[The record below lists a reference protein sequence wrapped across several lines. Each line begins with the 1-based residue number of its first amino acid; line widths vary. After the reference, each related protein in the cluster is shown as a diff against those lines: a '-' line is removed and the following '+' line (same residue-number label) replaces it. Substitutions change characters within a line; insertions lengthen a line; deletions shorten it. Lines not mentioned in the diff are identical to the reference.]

1 VAADHFYLVFSLPH
15 HPGVPVYLHRM
26 AEVSDGTRGTTP
38 TIKPVFDD
46 DLQQSQVW
54 TNAEFAVQ
62 ARDDW
67 RSRGYKVSLFDRE
80 GNGRLFE
87 NRGQQESLTER
98 PVQHSVRF
106 VPLTGGG
113 LDGLGYHVRFS
124 PERRQWYCRSIDIPS
139 MLEEHRDK
147 ETLWG
152 DRPEEVVNK
161 ILEQWSLK
169 IAVPFEDPEAVA
181 RAERERHQAA
191 QQKQFMPGLRPG
203 DRR

>member
-1 VAADHFYLVFSLPH
+1 MAADRFYLVFSFPH

-26 AEVSDGTRGTTP
+26 AEVSDGTRGMIP
-38 TIKPVFDD
+38 TLKPVFDD
-46 DLQQSQVW
+46 DIEQSQVW
-54 TNAEFAVQ
+54 TNAEFAIQ
-62 ARDDW
+62 ARDHW
-67 RSRGYKVSLFDRE
+67 RGRGFTVVLKDRE
-80 GNGRLFE
+80 GNGPLFE
-87 NRGQQESLTER
+87 GGDHTDSLTQR
-98 PVQHSVRF
+98 PVQHPIRF

-113 LDGLGYHVRFS
+113 VDGKGYHVRFS
-124 PERRQWYCRSIDIPS
+124 PERKQWYCRSIDIPS
-139 MLEEHRDK
+139 MTEHRDK

-152 DRPEEVVNK
+152 DIPEEVVNK

-181 RAERERHQAA
+181 RTERERHQAA

>member
-1 VAADHFYLVFSLPH
+1 VAADRFYLVFSFPQ
-15 HPGVPVYLHRM
+15 HPGVPVYLHRI
-26 AEVSDGTRGTTP
+26 AEMSDGTRGTIP
-38 TIKPVFDD
+38 VLKPIFDD
-46 DLQQSQVW
+46 DIQQSQVF
-54 TNAEFAVQ
+54 TNAEFAIQ
-62 ARDDW
+62 ARDHW
-67 RSRGYKVSLFDRE
+67 RGRGYTVALKDRE
-80 GNGRLFE
+80 GNGPLFE
-87 NRGQQESLTER
+87 GRDHTDSLTQR
-98 PVQHSVRF
+98 TVQHPIRF

-113 LDGLGYHVRFS
+113 VDGKGYHVRFS
-124 PERRQWYCRSIDIPS
+124 PERKQWYCRSIDIPS
-139 MLEEHRDK
+139 MTEHRDK

-152 DRPEEVVNK
+152 DSPEEVVNK

>member
-1 VAADHFYLVFSLPH
+1 
-15 HPGVPVYLHRM
+15 M
-26 AEVSDGTRGTTP
+26 SDGTRGTTP
-38 TIKPVFDD
+38 VLKPVFDD
-46 DLQQSQVW
+46 DIEQSQVW
-54 TNAEFAVQ
+54 TNSEFAVQ
-62 ARDDW
+62 ARDHW

-80 GNGRLFE
+80 GNGPLFE
-87 NRGQQESLTER
+87 NRGQPESLAER
-98 PVQHSVRF
+98 PAQHSSRF
-106 VPLTGGG
+106 VTLTGVGV
-113 LDGLGYHVRFS
+113 DGLGYYVRYS

-139 MLEEHRDK
+139 MLAEHRDR

-152 DRPEEVVNK
+152 DNPKEVVNK
-161 ILEQWSLK
+161 ILEQWSIK